1 MPKNGTNN
9 EPEGR
14 ADNQPDARWM
24 TFKELAAIRG
34 ISKLSAVA
42 LVRRRGWRRQRD
54 NQGHVRALV
63 PLIWLSGG
71 IADQGDN
78 QPHSPPHNDAY
89 TEPFAAALAAIRE
102 AKDGEIATLREQLEQ
117 ERARCERA
125 EMRISGLE
133 AGNATLQADLE
144 AAREAVR
151 RAEAALDGYYAAEAE
166 RRGRGRLARLRAA
179 WRGE

>member
-1 MPKNGTNN
+1 MPKNA
-9 EPEGR
+9 
-14 ADNQPDARWM
+14 ADNQPEDQADNQAEARWI

-63 PLIWLSGG
+63 PLTWLSAGVL
-71 IADQGDN
+71 DQADN
-78 QPHSPPHNDAY
+78 QPHSHADDEAY
-89 TEPFAAALAAIRE
+89 AEPFAAALAAVRE
-102 AKDGEIATLREQLEQ
+102 AKDGEISTLREQLEQ

-125 EMRISGLE
+125 EVRISGLQ
-133 AGNATLQADLE
+133 AGNVTLQVELE
-144 AAREAVR
+144 AALADAR
-151 RAEAALDGYYAAEAE
+151 RAQRALDDHYRADAE
-166 RRGRGRLARLRAA
+166 RKGRGRWQRLRAA